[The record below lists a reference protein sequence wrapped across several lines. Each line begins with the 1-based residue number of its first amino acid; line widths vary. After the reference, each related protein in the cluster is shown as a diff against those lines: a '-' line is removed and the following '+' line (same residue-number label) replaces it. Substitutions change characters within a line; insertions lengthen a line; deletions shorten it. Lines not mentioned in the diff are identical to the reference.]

1 MKITELN
8 SPNSQQIDELRR
20 ADREQASVPD
30 KFAEVGHAAAV
41 KFLKSVPA
49 KELDNYVVT
58 MTELPKVG
66 VNPGSDYNTP
76 IGIYFYP
83 GKYYL
88 ARALRGGLPF
98 QYDAPY
104 IQILK
109 LTTDQILDLEK
120 VTSASYDQAV
130 KKLLSL
136 DLVTRLSPGN
146 QSKIQQFQQESARR
160 TRVKRPGGQLWYVL
174 WQTSNLLEEEYHKS
188 SHVIWNWILRQLGY
202 KVVMDPGLRI
212 IHQNEPTQGLILD
225 SVGTYQWVKS
235 IKNISKRDLEF
246 RSEVKKKFGKLD
258 DQKRA
263 RFIQKLPLEDKFKYI
278 EKYPQL
284 IRFLSDPLTIATVIG
299 RRSTASA
306 IRYIANPS
314 EELQERAVRA
324 SYGDAIRWIKNP
336 SEYVQMTAVQLNGN
350 TLKYIDNPSNTIIS
364 HAVRSNSDAIR
375 WVDNPSEELQWLA
388 VKEYPMIMKYIKNPT
403 EAIKEFAI
411 RMDAETI
418 KYIKNP
424 SKQLQLDAVSSA
436 DAGNVI
442 RYIPNP
448 DKDVQT
454 AAVKSSA
461 EALKFITN
469 PDDDVIKVAL
479 QFHSDAIRY
488 IKNPTDEHK
497 MRAIKFHPHA
507 IQFIENPT
515 EQMQLA
521 AAATGAGTIEHLLDN
536 GIMPSQAVI
545 DAAINTFPN
554 FKDAIKSAIRIF
566 KAKQKKL
573 AAK

>member
-20 ADREQASVPD
+20 SEREQAPVPD

-41 KFLKSVPA
+41 KFLKTIPA
-49 KELDNYVVT
+49 KELANYVVT

-66 VNPGSDYNTP
+66 VNPRSDYNTP

-146 QSKIQQFQQESARR
+146 QSKIQQFRKESANR

-235 IKNISKRDLEF
+235 IKNISKSDLEF
-246 RSEVKKKFGKLD
+246 RSEVKKKFGKMD
-258 DQKRA
+258 NQKKSK
-263 RFIQKLPLEDKFKYI
+263 FIQSLLLVSKLKYI
-278 EKYPQL
+278 QKYPQL
-284 IRFLSDPLTIATVIG
+284 IKFLTNASDINAVLGKGAT
-299 RRSTASA
+299 AAA
-306 IRYIANPS
+306 IRYIPNPS
-314 EELQERAVRA
+314 EELQQTAVRA
-324 SYGDAIRWIKNP
+324 SYGHAIQWIKNP
-336 SEYVQMTAVQLNGN
+336 SEDVQITAVRLNGN
-350 TLKYIDNPSNTIIS
+350 TLKYIDNPSDTVIS
-364 HAVRSNSDAIR
+364 HAVRSDGEAIR
-375 WVDNPSEELQWLA
+375 FVDNPSEELQWLA
-388 VKEYPMIMKYIKNPT
+388 VRDVPMNIKYIKNPT
-403 EAIKEFAI
+403 EAVKEFAI
-411 RMDAETI
+411 RMEAEAI
-418 KYIKNP
+418 QYIKNP
-424 SKQLQLDAVSSA
+424 SKQMQLDAVGSL
-436 DAGNVI
+436 GYVI

-454 AAVKSSA
+454 VAVKSSP
-461 EALKFITN
+461 EALKFIPN

-479 QFHSDAIRY
+479 QFHSDAIKY

-497 MRAIKFHPHA
+497 MRAIKFHPHS
-507 IQFIENPT
+507 IQFIKNPT
-515 EQMQLA
+515 EQMQLT

-545 DAAINTFPN
+545 DTAVNTFPD
-554 FKDAIKSAIRIF
+554 FKNTIKKAISIF

>member
-41 KFLKSVPA
+41 KFLKTIPA
-49 KELDNYVVT
+49 NELVNYVVT
-58 MTELPKVG
+58 MTEIPKVG
-66 VNPGSDYNTP
+66 VNPRSDYNTP

-83 GKYYL
+83 AEYYMRK
-88 ARALRGGLPF
+88 AVKSGLPF
-98 QYDAPY
+98 QHDAPY

-120 VTSASYDQAV
+120 VTNAVYNQAV
-130 KKLLSL
+130 TKILSL
-136 DLVTRLSPGN
+136 DLITRMLPGD
-146 QSKIQQFQQESARR
+146 QAKIQQFHQESSNRA
-160 TRVKRPGGQLWYVL
+160 RVKSPGGRLWYVM

-202 KVVMDPGLRI
+202 KAVIDLGNKI
-212 IHQNEPTQGLILD
+212 IHLQEPTQGLILD
-225 SVGTYQWVKS
+225 SVGTYQWVKT
-235 IKNISKRDLEF
+235 IKNVSKVDLKF
-246 RSEVKKKFGKLD
+246 RQEVKKTFSQMD
-258 DQKRA
+258 NQKKSK
-263 RFIQKLPLEDKFKYI
+263 FIQSLPLVSKLKYI

-284 IRFLSDPLTIATVIG
+284 IKFLTNTSDINTVLG
-299 RRSTASA
+299 KRVTAPA
-306 IRYIANPS
+306 IRYIPNPS
-314 EELQERAVRA
+314 EELQQTAVRA
-324 SYGDAIRWIKNP
+324 SYGDAIQWIKNP
-336 SEYVQMTAVQLNGN
+336 SEDVQITAVQLNGN

-364 HAVRSNSDAIR
+364 HAVRSDGEAIR
-375 WVDNPSEELQWLA
+375 WVDNPSEQLQWLA
-388 VKEYPMIMKYIKNPT
+388 VRDYPMNMKYIKNPT
-403 EAIKEFAI
+403 EAVKEFAI
-411 RMDAETI
+411 RMEPAAI

-424 SKQLQLDAVSSA
+424 SKQLQLDAVSSF
-436 DAGNVI
+436 GNVI

-479 QFHSDAIRY
+479 QFHSEAIRY

-515 EQMQLA
+515 EQMQLM

-545 DAAINTFPN
+545 DTAVNTFPD
-554 FKDAIKSAIRIF
+554 FKNTIKKAISIF